1 MQRNSR
7 RDRYDQKPAQS
18 LYRTSEAPSSL
29 PVCPWPGFSLR
40 FTSGQASRLPEG
52 PLLAWVLLPASASL
66 PQAWH
71 WLCSALQTRR
81 TPRLRVAFWE
91 EREALPAPARSPH
104 PGTGCRT
111 HYSLLLT
118 EVLCVLPGQGT
129 VLVILRNGT
138 EHPGTPLACAFP
150 VLGKSQMHSAC
161 MWGEGSPERLC
172 SSSMPC
178 RGSEFL
184 PKSNTSRRACSWCQL
199 PWCPCH

>member
-1 MQRNSR
+1 MTRSQSR
-7 RDRYDQKPAQS
+7 AFTEPLKPPAAFPSAHGLASPRGLLLAKPVAS
-18 LYRTSEAPSSL
+18 LRVHCLLGYSCQHL
-29 PVCPWPGFSLR
+29 PVCPQLGTGF
-40 FTSGQASRLPEG
+40 
-52 PLLAWVLLPASASL
+52 
-66 PQAWH
+66 
-71 WLCSALQTRR
+71 CSALQTRR

-104 PGTGCRT
+104 PGTRCRT